1 MFFLGS
7 SSEHVGGQTL
17 FIQFKSA
24 CVNREK
30 EGGGR
35 KKGRLKSHKSMSWL
49 LHFFSCSV
57 FFSNSGSG
65 GETLFKRARH
75 NHN

>member
-35 KKGRLKSHKSMSWL
+35 KKGRLKSHKSSWL

-65 GETLFKRARH
+65 GGETLFKRARH